1 VLPRFFAVPNVV
13 IIFKDAEY
21 AAKLK
26 EIPWRDTALLDFLK
40 VEVPQMHDD
49 FFKPRPADS
58 PQATVQITDASP
70 TDYRMHV
77 RAPRWTLVVSSVPW
91 WPGWKVER
99 NGARVQPIRVNG
111 AFLGFA
117 VPPGELDVRVW
128 YDPWSFRAGAIVALV
143 TLAALVAFGV
153 RKRL

>member
-1 VLPRFFAVPNVV
+1 MPKAINAGSSEMPPFF
-13 IIFKDAEY
+13 

-26 EIPWRDTALLDFLK
+26 ELPLRDTAILDRL
-40 VEVPQMHDD
+40 ELENRQMHDD

-58 PQATVQITDASP
+58 PQATASIVEATP
-70 TDYRMHV
+70 TDYRVHV

-91 WPGWKVER
+91 WPGWKVLR
-99 NGARVQPIRVNG
+99 NGARVEPIRVNG

-128 YDPWSFRAGAIVALV
+128 YDPWTFRAGTIVAV
-143 TLAALVAFGV
+143 ATLIGLIAFGL
-153 RKRL
+153 RNRL